1 MEQNSSTMDIYGS
14 AKLCL
19 HDFANEY
26 VRELSADS

>member
-1 MEQNSSTMDIYGS
+1 MEQNSSTMDIYVR
-14 AKLCL
+14 KLCL

>member
-1 MEQNSSTMDIYGS
+1 MEQNSSTMDIYVQQ
-14 AKLCL
+14 LCL

>member
-1 MEQNSSTMDIYGS
+1 MEQNKFDHGHIRET
-14 AKLCL
+14 KLCL